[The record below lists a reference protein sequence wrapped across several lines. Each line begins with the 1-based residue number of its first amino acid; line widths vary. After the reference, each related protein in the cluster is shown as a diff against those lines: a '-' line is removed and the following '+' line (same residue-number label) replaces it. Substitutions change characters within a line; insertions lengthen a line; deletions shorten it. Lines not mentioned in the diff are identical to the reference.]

1 MKTNSELKN
10 RAIDALTGNW
20 GLGAVITL
28 VYGLVMNAPTLP
40 YRIMESVA
48 SSSFSLI
55 ALLLLP
61 LGFGYTVLFLD
72 VIRGIKLDFAR
83 LFDGFKDYGRILG
96 TMLLTTVYTF
106 LWTLLLVI
114 PGIMKSYSYAMTLFI
129 LKDYPELQYDAAI
142 EKSMAMMSG
151 HKMKMFLWLSG
162 NFWLVSFKISYLCL
176 PLFYET
182 RTTPSCHPSGCAYR
196 QL

>member
-114 PGIMKSYSYAMTLFI
+114 PGHHEVLFI
-129 LKDYPELQYDAAI
+129 CHDALYS
-142 EKSMAMMSG
+142 ER
-151 HKMKMFLWLSG
+151 LSG
-162 NFWLVSFKISYLCL
+162 VAVRC
-176 PLFYET
+176 
-182 RTTPSCHPSGCAYR
+182 CHREKYGDDVRS
-196 QL
+196 